1 MKQSLDELVSFE
13 KRLMKDVFRV
23 WSVTNILEERVASS
37 GWIVTQQVLLVADCW
52 RTFAKTAETWRYT
65 HSDRG
70 HRTPPNESGSG
81 RKQDKRVHERL
92 GSYDSASVCG
102 KGVIGVCP
110 LKVSSEFADLRSDW
124 L

>member
-1 MKQSLDELVSFE
+1 MKQSLDELVSFN

-23 WSVTNILEERVASS
+23 WSVTNILEWRVASS

-70 HRTPPNESGSG
+70 HNTPPNESGSG
-81 RKQDKRVHERL
+81 NEQDKRVHERL
-92 GSYDSASVCG
+92 ASYNPVSVCG
-102 KGVIGVCP
+102 KELLECV
-110 LKVSSEFADLRSDW
+110 L
-124 L
+124 